1 MAIDASKGSTKFQ
14 ILGKNF
20 FYNKISLI
28 LFLQTSSN
36 IDFDRRLGNMTFNGF
51 STLISCDEEVV
62 FQSKTLHSS
71 WLLFQATR
79 KYNLALVVPD
89 PFPVFSIKEK
99 HAKMRP
105 KLSSLTLFWWLWNI
119 KICSSQPLRLL
130 KKQEITNSP
139 RSFHQ
144 SLLHHWTQQGNPHI
158 WPRERKWKI
167 QVKEEPKP

>member
-62 FQSKTLHSS
+62 FQSKTALILATFPSHKEIQFGLGSTRSLPCILHQGETCENATQIVLSNT
-71 WLLFQATR
+71 LLVTVKHQ
-79 KYNLALVVPD
+79 NL
-89 PFPVFSIKEK
+89 FFSAFETIKK
-99 HAKMRP
+99 TGDYK
-105 KLSSLTLFWWLWNI
+105 
-119 KICSSQPLRLL
+119 
-130 KKQEITNSP
+130 
-139 RSFHQ
+139 
-144 SLLHHWTQQGNPHI
+144 
-158 WPRERKWKI
+158 
-167 QVKEEPKP
+167 